1 MMNEVLGEFVMS
13 RILRN
18 RTIYGTVNPRA
29 RQERSVLERH
39 QKLEISEVQTSRTAV
54 LDGSQKPKV
63 SDDTS
68 AFVKLHSAE
77 DGLRDI
83 KNIRNF
89 QFLSALKNSQN
100 S

>member
-29 RQERSVLERH
+29 RQERNVLERH

-68 AFVKLHSAE
+68 ASAKPHSAE
-77 DGLRDI
+77 GGLRE
-83 KNIRNF
+83 
-89 QFLSALKNSQN
+89 SADSRQCSRISKS
-100 S
+100 SKTGSF